1 MDRKRLISQAMLW
14 AAAIL
19 VTALS
24 NDKQTTTLLLTVLA
38 TVAILGLQKKPKL

>member
-1 MDRKRLISQAMLW
+1 MGKKRIISQAMLW

-19 VTALS
+19 VVALG

-38 TVAILGLQKKPKL
+38 TVAILSLQQPKL